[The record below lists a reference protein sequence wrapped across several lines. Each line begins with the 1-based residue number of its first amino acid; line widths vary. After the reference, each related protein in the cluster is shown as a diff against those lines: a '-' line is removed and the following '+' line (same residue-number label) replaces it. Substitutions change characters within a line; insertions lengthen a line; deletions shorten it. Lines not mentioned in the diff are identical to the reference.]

1 MKQPKCHNCAS
12 CYAVLSREDKTPM
25 PWCGERNRPIMADGC
40 ELFEPRDDG
49 DALDLESRP

>member
-25 PWCGERNRPIMADGC
+25 PWCGERNRPIRADGC

-49 DALDLESRP
+49 DALDLESQP